1 MAMLSI
7 RAICD
12 ARSSFTIYASASY
25 SKTMPSRTGADKRSY
40 VGVRLGV
47 YSYLC
52 VLGPGQD
59 DRELT

>member
-1 MAMLSI
+1 MSE
-7 RAICD
+7 
-12 ARSSFTIYASASY
+12 S
-25 SKTMPSRTGADKRSY
+25 
-40 VGVRLGV
+40 RLGV